1 MFAEAHEHVH
11 DIVAEV
17 KAEGE
22 SVAKQAA
29 SGTSAMN

>member
-1 MFAEAHEHVH
+1 MFAEAHEQVH

-22 SVAKQAA
+22 TAARQA
-29 SGTSAMN
+29 GQSAVN